1 MGGPTGG
8 TGGAGRGELLEIPG
22 FPRVDGVLTCG
33 GVPLDHVAEEHG
45 TPLYIYDLAAIE
57 DRVQRFQ
64 RAFEEIPFLLAYS
77 VKANGALALLNR
89 IAALGA
95 GADIVSAGELQ
106 RALLAGVSP
115 EKIVFAGVGKTSEE
129 MEAALEAGIRA
140 FHVESVGE
148 LELLAKVAAKTG
160 RPAPI
165 SLRVNPD
172 VDSPT
177 PHHYTRTGHAATK
190 FGIPVKEAEE
200 AYLRA
205 MADPHL
211 QIRGIDVHIGS
222 QIVEAAPYLEAL
234 DIVLD
239 LVDRLVEQGVR
250 FEYLD
255 LGGGFGVGYD
265 GEPGMDLDALAAEVI
280 PRLQSRGLS
289 LMVEPGRSIV
299 GEAGVLLTEVLYLKE
314 SGGKIFVVTDAG
326 MTELLRPSH
335 YGGFHRIVPVRFNP
349 EADRVVVDVV
359 GPICETG
366 DFLALDRP
374 IARPAPG
381 DLLAIGTAGAYG
393 FVMASNYNARRRPA
407 EIMIEGGE
415 ALLIRERESVE
426 DLIRG
431 ERVPE
436 KKSAGRGDAMAGQP
450 SSDASTG
457 MGRTGA

>member
-8 TGGAGRGELLEIPG
+8 TGGAGRGELFEIPG
-22 FPRVDGVLTCG
+22 FSRVDGVLGCG
-33 GVPLDHVAEEHG
+33 GVPLDSVAAEHG
-45 TPLYIYDLAAIE
+45 TPLYIYDMGAIE
-57 DRVQRFQ
+57 ERVHRFQ
-64 RAFEEIPFLLAYS
+64 HAFREIEFLLAYS

-95 GADIVSAGELQ
+95 GADIVSGGELE
-106 RALLAGVSP
+106 RALRAGISP
-115 EKIVFAGVGKTSEE
+115 KQIVFAGVGKTAEE
-129 MEAALEAGIRA
+129 MEAALAAGIRA

-148 LELLAKVAAKTG
+148 LEVLAKVAEKVG
-160 RPAPI
+160 RPAPV

-205 MADPHL
+205 AANPHL

-222 QIVEAAPYLEAL
+222 QIVDSAPYLEAL

-239 LVDRLVEQGVR
+239 LVDRLVGQGVR

-265 GEPGMDLDALAAEVI
+265 GEPGMDLNALAAEVI

-314 SGGKIFVVTDAG
+314 SGGKTFVVTDAG

-335 YGGFHRIVPVRFNP
+335 YGGFHRIVPVRADT
-349 EADRVVVDVV
+349 EADRVIVDVV

-426 DLIRG
+426 DLMRG
-431 ERVPE
+431 ERIPE
-436 KKSAGRGDAMAGQP
+436 RKAADQGGAIAESVASAATSAKGSVG
-450 SSDASTG
+450 S
-457 MGRTGA
+457 